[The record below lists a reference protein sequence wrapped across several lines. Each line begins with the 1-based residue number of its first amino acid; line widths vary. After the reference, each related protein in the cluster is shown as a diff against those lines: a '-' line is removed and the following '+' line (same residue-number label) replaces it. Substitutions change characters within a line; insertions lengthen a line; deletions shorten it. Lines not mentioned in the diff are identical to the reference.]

1 MQDLEAGATTRRFL
15 QAFSDADFAAM
26 RSLLAD
32 DARAYIT
39 NAEGGVDR
47 VDGADAYLARVA
59 AMDLPSAEFTITL
72 TQLTDVAPEQVLA
85 MVEIRAR
92 RAGRGLHNYAA
103 HLLTI
108 RAGRIAELRMV
119 EAKPAESAR
128 FWSA

>member
-1 MQDLEAGATTRRFL
+1 MQNLDADTTTRRFL

-39 NAEGGVDR
+39 NAQGGVDR

-59 AMDLPSAEFTITL
+59 AMDLPSADFAVTL
-72 TQLTDVAPEQVLA
+72 TQLTDVAPEQVLV

-92 RAGRGLHNYAA
+92 RGGRSLHNYAA

-108 RAGRIAELRMV
+108 RAGRITELRMV

-128 FWSA
+128 FWSS